1 VLPEH
6 PPIHLSHTN
15 TYAALDHSVRSSP
28 PFPPSVMDT
37 FVHDPLVDW
46 VKGLGGGR
54 ASGDEG
60 CDNPYAKDALATIE
74 GAGRRRRCGS
84 GTRSRVCWLGSRE
97 CFWGGS
103 SAPWRC
109 LRCVEHVPPTPSRFP
124 PAPTHLPTHPPTGP
138 ATGRLKGTLLG
149 VSSKPCMPLSA
160 EGHAHRLIEE
170 ATDKVGALQA
180 QPECR
185 SWV

>member
-1 VLPEH
+1 
-6 PPIHLSHTN
+6 
-15 TYAALDHSVRSSP
+15 
-28 PFPPSVMDT
+28 MDT

-74 GAGRRRRCGS
+74 
-84 GTRSRVCWLGSRE
+84 
-97 CFWGGS
+97 
-103 SAPWRC
+103 
-109 LRCVEHVPPTPSRFP
+109 
-124 PAPTHLPTHPPTGP
+124 
-138 ATGRLKGTLLG
+138 GRLKGTLLG